1 MRWFK
6 KILRDEEA
14 ATVVEYSVMLALI
27 IAALMGAISTVGSE
41 ADATWDSIETNIATT
56 FEAAGVG
63 N

>member
-56 FEAAGVG
+56 FETAGVG